1 MKYQHKKNG
10 KIVTLL
16 ETNEKYKTV
25 MVQPESQDDHN
36 GKSYDM
42 TIPTFKRWWKKVED
56 EDISSDGTSYSQVMK
71 EIIHGEEQEIKA
83 IMDAKKAA
91 GVEIAELDPEKV
103 EIVSES
109 EEETKASDIPSD
121 KESAHI
127 VVDSIKK
134 STKFGDRHYSMNS
147 RGLLTKGLYIVF
159 RKYGVRIYMAPE
171 TYMKLEFCSSIKYK
185 MTDTQNKMLPKSIAV
200 KNENIAE
207 TLGTIFN
214 NM

>member
-10 KIVTLL
+10 KIVTII
-16 ETNEKYKTV
+16 ERNEKYKTV
-25 MVQPESQDDHN
+25 MIEFEDGSTQSVTE
-36 GKSYDM
+36 
-42 TIPTFKRWWKKVED
+42 PTFKRWWKKIDD
-56 EDISSDGTSYSQVMK
+56 EDISSDGTPYSQVMK
-71 EIIHGEEQEIKA
+71 EIIHDEKQEVKA

-109 EEETKASDIPSD
+109 KEETEIPSD
-121 KESAHI
+121 KESAQI
-127 VVDSIKK
+127 VVDTIKR
-134 STKFGDRHYSMNS
+134 STKFGNRHYSMNS

-159 RKYGVRIYMAPE
+159 RKYGIRIYMAPE

-207 TLGTIFN
+207 TLGNIFN
-214 NM
+214 IM

>member
-25 MVQPESQDDHN
+25 MVQPESSDDHN
-36 GKSYDM
+36 GKPYDM
-42 TIPTFKRWWKKVED
+42 TIPTFKRWWKKIED
-56 EDISSDGTSYSQVMK
+56 EDISSDGTPYSQVMK
-71 EIIHGEEQEIKA
+71 EIIRDEEQEVKA
-83 IMDAKKAA
+83 IMDAKRAA
-91 GVEIAELDPEKV
+91 GVEIMELDPEKV

-109 EEETKASDIPSD
+109 EEKTKVSNIQPN
-121 KESAHI
+121 KESAQI
-127 VVDSIKK
+127 VVNTIKG
-134 STKFGDRHYSMNS
+134 SSKFGDRHYSMNS

-159 RKYGVRIYMAPE
+159 RKYGIRVYMAPE

-185 MTDTQNKMLPKSIAV
+185 VTDTQNKMLPKSIAV

-207 TLGTIFN
+207 TLGNIFN
-214 NM
+214 IM